1 MFLMFV
7 KSDFIRSWPIFLE
20 KAGHRTASS
29 MINLK
34 GYIKWW
40 CLPHWFGSKFLKQHF
55 KSFLCADYIKTII
68 LTTLQDFTVSYRA
81 KSEKC
86 QLFLLLLKLRWDSL
100 HTIRPMQSILTTH
113 LWLIENNIKAPLNS
127 KDGVKS
133 WIGVIVKHS
142 HQQTDSIC

>member
-1 MFLMFV
+1 MSF
-7 KSDFIRSWPIFLE
+7 FIFSHYCSYKAISVSYVRKIRFYPIMANFLE

-113 LWLIENNIKAPLNS
+113 LWLIEINKRS
-127 KDGVKS
+127 TFKF
-133 WIGVIVKHS
+133 
-142 HQQTDSIC
+142 